1 MLSFSDKT
9 VKRLDEAAQRGVVF
23 TFGRFNPPTVGHGKL
38 IDKVMSEARKRG
50 FEARIYASTSEGNK
64 KNPLKYDDK
73 ISYMRQGF
81 KSAKNSIINDP
92 SMKNPFF
99 VAKKLSDEGVK
110 DVVLVVGGDRVAD
123 LDREIRKYINHKDPR
138 KSFNFDSF
146 EVVSAGRR
154 DPDAD
159 DVSGMSASKMRAL
172 AVADDFSGFLDGT
185 PSDMS
190 DRTASMM
197 FDDIKKVLKEEYY
210 PLWDEL
216 PIDISEADFYKAMNE
231 EEEKT
236 KPTILVLTK
245 SGGDEG
251 SETAERIRDVSKDM
265 GLPFYLVDTENAFI
279 IDKDIHDGEMVIHN
293 HDGSEKKITLD
304 TSNCIV
310 IPRGSV
316 TSSKSGSGLMSAFQQ
331 AGMFCINDLK
341 SIELCSNKYA
351 TAMMLEARNIPSPR
365 TAMVTNEHAIDI
377 GHDKIGGKFPVVLK
391 TITGAEGIGVSIVDS
406 YDSMKSVLQ
415 SMWKMGAEM
424 IMQEHI
430 DHDFDVRTIVL
441 DGKILA
447 SMKRVKDSDG
457 FRSNAALGNST
468 EGHKLTPNEEKIV
481 LRAARHSNAYYCGV
495 DHIIKD
501 GEVKVLEINTSP
513 GSGQDSYTRHD
524 NGKEVDGDKLISM
537 LLEYITDRDN
547 WRKYPVEVG
556 ESEMI
561 KIEGLGRVKAKAD
574 AGNAGFNVMHAS
586 DIDMDEDA
594 GEVTFINY
602 FGKKK
607 TLPMHGTKT
616 INIGSGVKEERPVVY
631 LNATMGNKSYKDV
644 PFTLADRSS
653 NSHCVLLGK
662 EFLVKVGYVINVAKD
677 FVLSEKYV
685 RSKLASAARI
695 GGDINRGTEA
705 NNQ

>member
-9 VKRLDEAAQRGVVF
+9 VKRLDEATQKGVVF

-38 IDKVMSEARKRG
+38 IKKVEDEARKRG
-50 FEARIYASTSEGNK
+50 FESRIYASTSEGNK
-64 KNPLKYDDK
+64 KNPLKYNDK
-73 ISYMRQGF
+73 IKYMRQGF
-81 KSAKNSIINDP
+81 KSSKNSIINDP

-159 DVSGMSASKMRAL
+159 DVSGMSASKMRSLAL
-172 AVADDFSGFLDGT
+172 ADDFSGFLDGT
-185 PSDMS
+185 PSDMP

-197 FDDIKKVLKEEYY
+197 FDDIKRALKEEYY
-210 PLWDEL
+210 ELWDSL
-216 PIDISEADFYKAMNE
+216 PIDISEAEFLKAMNE
-231 EEEKT
+231 EVDN

-245 SGGDEG
+245 SSGDEG
-251 SETAERIRDVSKDM
+251 SETAERIRDVAEGK
-265 GLPFYLVDTENAFI
+265 GYTFYLIDTDNAFI
-279 IDKDIHDGEMVIHN
+279 VDKDIHDNDMVIHN
-293 HDGSEKKITLD
+293 YNGENKKITLRTND
-304 TSNCIV
+304 CVV

-316 TSSKSGSGLMSAFQQ
+316 TSTKSGSGLMSAFQQ
-331 AGMFCINDLK
+331 SGMFCINDLA

-351 TAMMLEARNIPSPR
+351 TAMMLEANKIPSPR
-365 TAMVTNEHAIDI
+365 TAMVNNEASIDI
-377 GHDKIGGKFPVVLK
+377 GLEKIGGQFPVVLK
-391 TITGAEGIGVSIVDS
+391 TVTGAEGIGVSIVDS

-441 DGKILA
+441 DGKVIA
-447 SMKRVKDSDG
+447 SMKRIKDADG

-468 EGHKLTPNEEKIV
+468 DGHKLTPKEEKTV
-481 LRAARHSNAYYCGV
+481 LKAALKSKAIYCGV

-501 GEVKVLEINTSP
+501 GKVSILEINTSP
-513 GSGQDSYTRHD
+513 GSGQDSYTRKD
-524 NGKEVDGDKLISM
+524 NGEEMDGEELISM
-537 LLEYITDRDN
+537 LIDYVTDRDN
-547 WRKYPVEVG
+547 WRRYPTEVG
-556 ESEMI
+556 DSEMI
-561 KIEGLGRVKAKAD
+561 KIEGLGKVRCKTD
-574 AGNAGFNVMHAS
+574 SGNAGYNVMHAE
-586 DIDMDEDA
+586 DIDMDESKK
-594 GEVTFINY
+594 EVTFTNY
-602 FGKKK
+602 FGKTK
-607 TLPMHGTKT
+607 TLPYHEVRTV
-616 INIGSGVKEERPVVY
+616 NIGSGVEENRPVVH
-631 LNATMGNKSYKDV
+631 LNITIGNRNYSDV
-644 PFTLADRSS
+644 PFTLADRST
-653 NSHCVLLGK
+653 NSHAVLLGK
-662 EFLVKVGYVINVAKD
+662 KFLIKVGYIINVAKD